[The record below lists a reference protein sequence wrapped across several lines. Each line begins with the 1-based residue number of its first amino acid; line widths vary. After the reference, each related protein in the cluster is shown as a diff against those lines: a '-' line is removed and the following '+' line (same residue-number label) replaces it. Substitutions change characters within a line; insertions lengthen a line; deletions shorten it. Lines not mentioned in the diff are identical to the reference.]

1 MPIQPI
7 ERDVV
12 LNVVRAKGPVIPN
25 DLKQTLKLGDTIL
38 LGAMLSELASKGL
51 VKISSVKRGGSPFYY
66 DPANP
71 ASLEK
76 AAEYLNEK
84 DKRTY
89 DLLKE
94 QKVLRDDEHEA
105 LTRVSLRNIK
115 DFAVP
120 LTVKTADGD
129 VLHWRYYLVSEK
141 EAEYIAHGGAQVSAT
156 QPTPSPPS
164 SLTVP
169 AQLGAP
175 SSQSPEQKKT
185 KRAKKEKTTT
195 AVAGQQQL
203 APVQSTPSVTPA
215 PLTPLPSDE
224 FSKKVQAVF
233 DENKITVVEQKMMK
247 KGEFEFVI
255 EMSTPVGPI
264 HYFCKAKAKKVNNEG
279 DLAAAKL
286 QGAAR
291 NLPTVYLTNGDLN
304 KRGQEMLGNEL
315 KGLVVKKL

>member
-7 ERDVV
+7 EREVV
-12 LNVVRAKGPVIPN
+12 LNIVRAKGPVIPN
-25 DLKQTLKLGDTIL
+25 DLKQQLKLGDTIL

-76 AAEYLNEK
+76 AASYLNEK

-94 QKVLRDDEHEA
+94 AKVLRDDEHEA

-120 LTVKTADGD
+120 FTVKTADGD
-129 VLHWRYYLVSEK
+129 ALYWRYYLVTEK
-141 EAEYIAHGGAQVSAT
+141 EAEYLAHGGTQVTPET
-156 QPTPSPPS
+156 QPTPPPAATEQPSAASPAPAS
-164 SLTVP
+164 SEP
-169 AQLGAP
+169 
-175 SSQSPEQKKT
+175 KKPR
-185 KRAKKEKTTT
+185 RAKKEQAPAAATL
-195 AVAGQQQL
+195 AGQQQL
-203 APVQSTPSVTPA
+203 GQMAPGAA
-215 PLTPLPSDE
+215 PPVIVPLPSDD
-224 FSKKVQAVF
+224 FAKKVRTFF
-233 DENKITVVEQKMMK
+233 DENKIVVVEQKVLK
-247 KGEFEFVI
+247 KGEFDFVI
-255 EMSTPVGPI
+255 EMPTPVGPVS
-264 HYFCKAKAKKVNNEG
+264 YFCKAKAKKTNNEG

-291 NLPTVYLTNGDLN
+291 NLPTLYLTNGELN
-304 KRGQEMLGNEL
+304 RRAQEMLGNEL